1 MKKYYKTFPELLM
14 ETMHSYRIKREN
26 FKIIEHARHMDDD
39 DEMDADAV
47 ILLWPHQTTCSHTAI
62 TNNSGR
68 IYVWSHVNT
77 TPLPQEHVTDT
88 S

>member
-26 FKIIEHARHMDDD
+26 FEIIEHARHMDDD

-47 ILLWPHQTTCSHTAI
+47 ILL
-62 TNNSGR
+62 
-68 IYVWSHVNT
+68 
-77 TPLPQEHVTDT
+77 
-88 S
+88 